1 MENNTSKIVKEKVAK
16 TDKGE
21 KSDKR
26 AEEVSLNVSPDKVRI
41 ARRDLFLLLLFLREK
56 SSGIREMFFLR
67 TVDNKL

>member
-16 TDKGE
+16 TDKVE

-41 ARRDLFLLLLFLREK
+41 ARRDLFLLLFFFREK
-56 SSGIREMFFLR
+56 FSGIREMFFLR

>member
-41 ARRDLFLLLLFLREK
+41 ARRDLFLLLFFFEREIF
-56 SSGIREMFFLR
+56 G
-67 TVDNKL
+67 N

>member
-56 SSGIREMFFLR
+56 SSGIRDMFFLR